1 MARDCR
7 PQWAGMTAARFLFG
21 SIALLAA
28 AAAPRAAL
36 AELSGLASITTG
48 SYHACALTAAGGVKC
63 WGQGNRGQLGD
74 GAAFENAFR
83 WSRWLPVDVQGLASG
98 VVAVSAGSG
107 HTCALT
113 AAGTVKCWGDNA
125 YGQLGTGDRIASPLP
140 VEVPGLVGATALSAG
155 GSHTCAIVAGGILK
169 CWGDNFYG
177 QLGIGSNTASLAP
190 ATVSALGNSVAEVS
204 VGSLH
209 TCARTTAGAA
219 RCWGFNDYGQLG
231 DGTKVHR
238 NVPADV
244 TGLASGV
251 AAIVAGNS
259 TSCAVTTGGAAKCWG
274 FNRFNELGDGSDP
287 ADTSTWNRTTPVD
300 VVGLSSG
307 VAQVVAGTRHGC
319 ARLSGGGVKCWGA
332 NEFYGEIGDGTWGWD
347 QDRATPVDVVGLSGA
362 TALSAGLGFN
372 CALVA
377 GGQARCWGSNLEGQ
391 LGSGFDRGIVPRPS
405 VGVPDFQLAVGTSH
419 NLLVTPSGEVWAWGD
434 NTAGKLG
441 NGTTTGSTIPVR
453 ALGLT
458 GVVGVSAGMSHSL
471 AVKRDGTVWAW
482 GLHADAQLGIAPADA
497 ASCTIPGDATY
508 SCALVPTQVPGLDGI
523 VAVSAGWRHS
533 LALKADGTVWRW
545 GNDNLGGIGP
555 ASNIAGPEQV
565 PGIGFA
571 VRISAGYMHS
581 VAVESNRD
589 VFAWGRAE
597 RGELGPSTTTSTGT
611 PVRITG
617 ASGDD
622 AVAGGGF
629 TIVRQGTHATAWGS
643 NAYGALGDA
652 TVPTTDGF
660 FSPRFRA
667 VPAMVPGMTD
677 VAAITAGFGF
687 AGARK
692 LDGGVWT
699 WGLNNRGQ
707 LGNGGAAPDTCGLAP
722 SQPCVRTPVNAAA
735 HDGALRLSAGAA
747 HLLAIRPDGTIVAAG
762 DNLVGQHGNRGGNYG
777 ADPFTQVV
785 YDPDFTLTPGGT
797 FGTPSGVGSG
807 STTGTLKAGE
817 IGGGIAFGDQA
828 VGVAT
833 ASLEVV
839 LTNLS
844 SSDPIA
850 ITAVDPAPAGEF
862 TLTANGC
869 AGTIAGGASC
879 SVFLAFTPAAPGARS
894 GSLTIA
900 SDATNSGSIVVAL
913 SGTGIDP
920 RVASTTSLAASAP
933 SSFTGTAVTFTATV
947 NAGGATPTGTVAFT
961 DGGAAIAGCE
971 AVALAASTAA
981 CTTGALAPGGHAIV
995 AAYPGDGAVKP
1006 SASAPLAHTVYAPFT
1021 LSVAKAGTGAGSVAS
1036 APAGIDC
1043 GATCGAAFAEGT
1055 VVALSATPAAGSVFA
1070 GWSGEGCAGTGSCV
1084 VTMSAARSV
1093 TATFDAVV
1101 APASLSAT
1109 PPSLDFGGQ
1118 SMNTTSPALSV
1129 TLTNTGASPLSV
1141 SSLTASTWFAV
1152 THDCATLAAGASCT
1166 ASVTFMPAAQGA
1178 LNGTLTVQ
1186 ASTGTLL
1193 VPLAGTGER
1202 SLVTHYYRAILRRAP
1217 DAGGASYWAAEA
1229 ARVQALGLNPNEAWF
1244 ALAGTFFT
1252 SAEYLAFGRD
1262 DTGFVTD
1269 LYNTFFNRAPDGPGL
1284 AYWTG
1289 QLAGG
1294 LPREVALVAF
1304 MFSTEFVNFTQAI
1317 FGSPGVR
1324 AEVDTVTD
1332 FYRGLLSRL
1341 PDDGGFAFWLAR
1353 FRAAQCLGSAA
1364 VTAEVE
1370 SISSLF
1376 AGSVE
1381 YANRAR
1387 TNAQYVGDLYNAFL
1401 RRGGDLTG
1409 VHFWINEIST
1419 GARTRENVRQAFVAS
1434 PEFQARVA
1442 AVVSA
1447 GCL

>member
-1 MARDCR
+1 MAFL
-7 PQWAGMTAARFLFG
+7 AVAA
-21 SIALLAA
+21 S
-28 AAAPRAAL
+28 PRAAL
-36 AELSGLASITTG
+36 AELSGLAAITAG

-63 WGQGNRGQLGD
+63 WGQNNRGQLGD
-74 GAAFENAFR
+74 GAHFDNAFR

-98 VVAVSAGSG
+98 VVAVSAGSS

-125 YGQLGTGDRIASPLP
+125 YGQLGTGDRVASPVP
-140 VEVPGLVGATALSAG
+140 VEVPGLAGVKSLSAG
-155 GSHTCAIVAGGILK
+155 GLHTCAIVAGDILH
-169 CWGDNFYG
+169 CWGDNYYG
-177 QLGIGSNTASLAP
+177 QLGIGSNADSLVP
-190 ATVSALGNSVAEVS
+190 ATVHALGTFVAEVS
-204 VGSLH
+204 AGSLH
-209 TCARTTAGAA
+209 TCARTTQGAA
-219 RCWGFNDYGQLG
+219 KCWGYNEYGQLG
-231 DGTKVHR
+231 DATKVHR
-238 NVPADV
+238 NAPVDV
-244 TGLASGV
+244 TGLSGGV
-251 AAIVAGNS
+251 ASVVAGNS

-274 FNRFNELGDGSDP
+274 FNRFNELGDGADP
-287 ADTSTWNRTTPVD
+287 SDTSTWNRTTPVD
-300 VVGLSSG
+300 VVGLASG

-319 ARLSGGGVKCWGA
+319 ARMAGGGVKCWGA

-419 NLLVTPSGEVWAWGD
+419 NLLVTPAGEVWAWGD

-453 ALGLT
+453 ALGLAE
-458 GVVGVSAGMSHSL
+458 VVGVSAGMSHSL

-482 GLHADAQLGIAPADA
+482 GLHADAQLGIAPGDA
-497 ASCTIPGDATY
+497 ASCTIPADGDY
-508 SCALVPTQVPGLDGI
+508 PCARVPTQVPGLAGI

-555 ASNIAGPEQV
+555 SSNIAVPEQV

-597 RGELGPSTTTSTGT
+597 RGELGASTTVPTGT
-611 PVRITG
+611 PVWVAG
-617 ASGDD
+617 ASGHD

-629 TIVRQGTHATAWGS
+629 TIVRQDTHAAAWGS
-643 NAYGALGDA
+643 NAYGALGDPI
-652 TVPTTDGF
+652 VDTTDGF
-660 FSPRFRA
+660 FNPKFRA
-667 VPAMVPGMTD
+667 VPTLVPGMTD
-677 VAAITAGFGF
+677 VASITAGFGF
-687 AGARK
+687 AGVRK
-692 LDGGVWT
+692 LDGTAWT

-722 SQPCVRTPVNAAA
+722 SQPCVRTPANAAA
-735 HDGALRLSAGAA
+735 HDGALRLAAGAA
-747 HLLAIRPDGTIVAAG
+747 HALAIRSDGTIVAFG

-807 STTGTLKAGE
+807 STTGSLKAGE

-844 SSDPIA
+844 SGDPIA
-850 ITAVDPAPAGEF
+850 IAAVDPAPPGEF
-862 TLTANGC
+862 ALTANGC

-879 SVFLAFTPAAPGARS
+879 SIFLAFTPAAAGARS

-900 SDATNSGSIVVAL
+900 SNAANSGSIVVAL
-913 SGTGIDP
+913 SGNGIDP
-920 RVASTTSLAASAP
+920 RVASTVSLAASAP

-947 NAGGATPTGTVAFT
+947 NAGAVAPSGTVAFT
-961 DGGAAIAGCE
+961 DGGVAINGCE
-971 AVALAASTAA
+971 AVALASSAAA
-981 CTTGALAPGGHAIV
+981 CTTGALAAGGHAIA
-995 AAYPGDGAVKP
+995 AAYSGDGAVKP
-1006 SASAPLAHTVYAPFT
+1006 SASAPLAHTVFAPFT
-1021 LSVAKAGTGAGSVAS
+1021 LSVAKAGTGAGTVGST
-1036 APAGIDC
+1036 PAGIDC
-1043 GATCGAAFAEGT
+1043 GASCAAAFAEGAIVT
-1055 VVALSATPAAGSVFA
+1055 LAASPAAGAVFA

-1084 VTMSAARSV
+1084 VTMTAARSV
-1093 TATFDAVV
+1093 TATFDAAV

-1118 SMNTTSPALSV
+1118 SMNTTSPALVV
-1129 TLTNTGASPLSV
+1129 TLTNTGAASITVSSV
-1141 SSLTASTWFAV
+1141 SASTWFTVA
-1152 THDCATLAAGASCT
+1152 HDCSTLAAGASCT
-1166 ASVTFMPAAQGA
+1166 ASVTFTPAAQGA

-1186 ASTGTLL
+1186 ASTGTLT

-1202 SLVTHYYRAILRRAP
+1202 SLTTHYYRAILRRAP
-1217 DAGGASYWAAEA
+1217 DAGGRSYWEAEA

-1244 ALAGTFFT
+1244 ALAATFFT
-1252 SAEYLAFGRD
+1252 SAEYLAFARD
-1262 DTGFVTD
+1262 DSGFVTD
-1269 LYNTFFNRAPDGPGL
+1269 LYTTFFNRAPDAPGL

-1289 QLAGG
+1289 QLASG
-1294 LPREVALVAF
+1294 LPREVALSAF
-1304 MFSTEFVNFTQAI
+1304 MFSTEFRTFSQAI
-1317 FGSPGVR
+1317 FGSAAVR

-1332 FYRGLLSRL
+1332 FYRGLLARL
-1341 PDDGGFAFWLAR
+1341 PDNAGFAFWLAR
-1353 FRAAQCLGSAA
+1353 FRAAQCLGGNA
-1364 VTAEVE
+1364 VNSEAE
-1370 SISSLF
+1370 SISSQF
-1376 AGSVE
+1376 ALSAE
-1381 YANRAR
+1381 YAARAR
-1387 TNAQYVGDLYNAFL
+1387 GSAQ
-1401 RRGGDLTG
+1401 
-1409 VHFWINEIST
+1409 
-1419 GARTRENVRQAFVAS
+1419 FV
-1434 PEFQARVA
+1434 
-1442 AVVSA
+1442 
-1447 GCL
+1447 